1 MNGLFPLS
9 PVTTCP
15 THSRNDTNLLNLI
28 PDLENLPC
36 QIPHPLRYD
45 RLLSFD
51 IFICLYLL
59 GHGGPLC
66 SRYKKSLLL
75 FSGYGNPFMVQDMEI
90 LALIETLSLFR
101 IWKSLFVSFW
111 DMEIPSSFRI
121 WKSSCLSGYGDPAL
135 IKRLDME
142 ILCVLRDII
151 CIWNP
156 WHSWRI
162 RKSLRCDTSRLELA
176 QPSVKSAYHSS
187 LQDTMP
193 LSFYF
198 ILLSISFLSYFYYP

>member
-1 MNGLFPLS
+1 M
-9 PVTTCP
+9 
-15 THSRNDTNLLNLI
+15 
-28 PDLENLPC
+28 E
-36 QIPHPLRYD
+36 IPH
-45 RLLSFD
+45 
-51 IFICLYLL
+51 
-59 GHGGPLC
+59 GP
-66 SRYKKSLLL
+66 
-75 FSGYGNPFMVQDMEI
+75 GYGNPCTYWDP
-90 LALIETLSLFR
+90 SLFR
-101 IWKSLFVSFW
+101 IWKSLFVSFQ
-111 DMEIPSSFRI
+111 DMEIPLSSRI

-193 LSFYF
+193 LSFILFYYLYRF
-198 ILLSISFLSYFYYP
+198 HLSFLLSLTAHRGFIQFLNRICLHRIIPLLTMFLQNCQLPYWLTYALSGFRWWMK

>member
-1 MNGLFPLS
+1 MTWTFQTLFPIWR
-9 PVTTCP
+9 T
-15 THSRNDTNLLNLI
+15 SRA
-28 PDLENLPC
+28 
-36 QIPHPLRYD
+36 RY
-45 RLLSFD
+45 RIHFD
-51 IFICLYLL
+51 MIAYYPFNIFICLYLL

-121 WKSSCLSGYGDPAL
+121 LKSSCLSGYRNPAL
-135 IKRLDME
+135 LKRLDTE
-142 ILCVLRDII
+142 ILCVLRNII

-156 WHSWRI
+156 YI
-162 RKSLRCDTSRLELA
+162 CD
-176 QPSVKSAYHSS
+176 AYGNPFTVT
-187 LQDTMP
+187 LVA
-193 LSFYF
+193 
-198 ILLSISFLSYFYYP
+198 